1 MNRTHTCNALRPA
14 DAGQTVTLVGWVDTK
29 RDLGG
34 VTFVDLRDRAGVT
47 QVVFRPGQG
56 NLQETAQRLKTE
68 SVIEVIGQVTA
79 RSAETINAKLG
90 TGAIEVVATSIIVHN
105 ICADLPFPMD
115 DDKADKVNE
124 DLRLEYRFLDLR
136 RPRNLGLLK
145 LRHAAGRA
153 IRHELDEQGFLEV
166 ETPTLFKSTP
176 EGAREFLVPS
186 RTNPGEFYA
195 LTQSPQQYKQM
206 LMVAGVERY
215 YQMARCYRDEDLRLE
230 YRFLDLRRP
239 RNIGLLKLR
248 AKAARAIRAELDGQ
262 DFLEIETPTLFKSTP
277 EGAREFLVP
286 SRTNPGEFY
295 ALTQS
300 PQQYKQM
307 LMVAGVERYYQMARC
322 YRDED
327 LRADRQ
333 PEFTQVDLEM
343 SFIDR
348 EDMYKLIEGIL
359 KRTWKETLGVDIP
372 TPFPRMSYQEAMDRF
387 GIDKP
392 DTRFAMEIHDFTPL
406 FKNSAFKVFNGAA
419 NTPGSVVR
427 AINAKG
433 LADLTQGELTNLE
446 TIAKSQGAKGLAFIK
461 VEAGEWK
468 SPITKFFSE
477 EEKAALKA
485 ELKIEDGDIIFF
497 AAAPWDQASNVLG
510 RIRLESA
517 ALLKAKGRLSLP
529 TDQYNFLWVIEFPL
543 MLWDEEEKRYISAH
557 HPFTA
562 PVKEDEPLLA
572 TDPAKVRGQHYDI
585 VLNGVELG
593 GGSIRIHN
601 PAVQKRVFEDILKIP
616 QDLVES
622 RFGYMLKAFA
632 YGAPPHGGIALGFDR
647 VVAML
652 AGRSSIRDILAFP
665 KNQNGRDLMADCPSP
680 VTAKQ
685 LRDLRIR
692 TVEEEAKPKA

>member
-1 MNRTHTCNALRPA
+1 MKRSHTCNALRPA

-34 VTFVDLRDRAGVT
+34 VTFIDLRDREGLT
-47 QVVFRPGQG
+47 QVVFNPGA
-56 NLQETAQRLKTE
+56 NQEVAQRLKTE
-68 SVIEVIGQVTA
+68 SVIEITGKVTA
-79 RSAETINAKLG
+79 RSPETVNPKLG
-90 TGAIEVVATSIIVHN
+90 TGAVEVVAATIEVHN
-105 ICADLPFPMD
+105 VCADLPFPMD
-115 DDKADKVNE
+115 DDKADKVN
-124 DLRLEYRFLDLR
+124 
-136 RPRNLGLLK
+136 
-145 LRHAAGRA
+145 
-153 IRHELDEQGFLEV
+153 
-166 ETPTLFKSTP
+166 
-176 EGAREFLVPS
+176 
-186 RTNPGEFYA
+186 
-195 LTQSPQQYKQM
+195 
-206 LMVAGVERY
+206 
-215 YQMARCYRDEDLRLE
+215 EDLRLE

-392 DTRFAMEIHDFTPL
+392 DTRFAMEIQDLTAL
-406 FKNSAFKVFNGAA
+406 FQNSAFKVFHGAA

-461 VEAGEWK
+461 VEGGEWK
-468 SPITKFFSE
+468 SPITKFFSDQ
-477 EEKAALKA
+477 EKAVLKA
-485 ELKIEDGDIIFF
+485 TLKIEDGDIIFF
-497 AAAPWDQASNVLG
+497 AAAPWEQASNVLG

-543 MLWDEEEKRYISAH
+543 MLWDEEEKRYLSAH

-680 VTAKQ
+680 VSAKQ

-692 TVEEEAKPKA
+692 TVEEEKKA

>member
-79 RSAETINAKLG
+79 RSAETINTKLG

-153 IRHELDEQGFLEV
+153 IRNELDEQGFLEV
-166 ETPTLFKSTP
+166 
-176 EGAREFLVPS
+176 
-186 RTNPGEFYA
+186 
-195 LTQSPQQYKQM
+195 
-206 LMVAGVERY
+206 
-215 YQMARCYRDEDLRLE
+215 
-230 YRFLDLRRP
+230 
-239 RNIGLLKLR
+239 
-248 AKAARAIRAELDGQ
+248 
-262 DFLEIETPTLFKSTP
+262 ETPTLFKSTP

-477 EEKAALKA
+477 EEKAALKTA
-485 ELKIEDGDIIFF
+485 LKIEDGDIIFF
-497 AAAPWDQASNVLG
+497 AAAPWEQASNVLG

-601 PAVQKRVFEDILKIP
+601 PAVQKRVFEEILKIP

-622 RFGYMLKAFA
+622 RFGYMLKAFS

>member
-79 RSAETINAKLG
+79 RSADTVNAKLG

-176 EGAREFLVPS
+176 EGAR
-186 RTNPGEFYA
+186 
-195 LTQSPQQYKQM
+195 
-206 LMVAGVERY
+206 
-215 YQMARCYRDEDLRLE
+215 D
-230 YRFLDLRRP
+230 
-239 RNIGLLKLR
+239 
-248 AKAARAIRAELDGQ
+248 
-262 DFLEIETPTLFKSTP
+262 
-277 EGAREFLVP
+277 FLVP

-392 DTRFAMEIHDFTPL
+392 DTRFAMEIQDFTPL

-485 ELKIEDGDIIFF
+485 ALKIEDGDIIFF
-497 AAAPWDQASNVLG
+497 AAAPWEQASNVLG

-517 ALLKAKGRLSLP
+517 ALLKAKSRLSLP

-616 QDLVES
+616 QDLVDS
-622 RFGYMLKAFA
+622 RFGYMLKAFS

>member
-153 IRHELDEQGFLEV
+153 IRNELDEQGFLEV
-166 ETPTLFKSTP
+166 
-176 EGAREFLVPS
+176 
-186 RTNPGEFYA
+186 
-195 LTQSPQQYKQM
+195 
-206 LMVAGVERY
+206 
-215 YQMARCYRDEDLRLE
+215 
-230 YRFLDLRRP
+230 
-239 RNIGLLKLR
+239 
-248 AKAARAIRAELDGQ
+248 
-262 DFLEIETPTLFKSTP
+262 ETPTLFKSTP

-477 EEKAALKA
+477 EEKAALKTA
-485 ELKIEDGDIIFF
+485 LKIEDGDIIFF
-497 AAAPWDQASNVLG
+497 AAAPWEQASNVLG

-601 PAVQKRVFEDILKIP
+601 PAVQKRVFEEILKIP

-622 RFGYMLKAFA
+622 RFGYMLKAFS

>member
-79 RSAETINAKLG
+79 RSADTVNAKLG
-90 TGAIEVVATSIIVHN
+90 TGAIEVVATNIIVHN

-153 IRHELDEQGFLEV
+153 IRNELDEQGFLEV
-166 ETPTLFKSTP
+166 
-176 EGAREFLVPS
+176 
-186 RTNPGEFYA
+186 
-195 LTQSPQQYKQM
+195 
-206 LMVAGVERY
+206 
-215 YQMARCYRDEDLRLE
+215 
-230 YRFLDLRRP
+230 
-239 RNIGLLKLR
+239 
-248 AKAARAIRAELDGQ
+248 
-262 DFLEIETPTLFKSTP
+262 ETPTLFKSTP

-392 DTRFAMEIHDFTPL
+392 DTRFAMEIQDFTPL

-477 EEKAALKA
+477 EEKAALKTA
-485 ELKIEDGDIIFF
+485 LKIEDGDIIFF
-497 AAAPWDQASNVLG
+497 AAAPWEQASNVLG

-616 QDLVES
+616 QDLVDS
-622 RFGYMLKAFA
+622 RFGYMLKAFS

>member
-34 VTFVDLRDRAGVT
+34 VTFIDLRDREGVT
-47 QVVFRPGQG
+47 QVVFNPGP
-56 NLQETAQRLKTE
+56 NQEVAQRLKTE
-68 SVIEVIGQVTA
+68 SVIQITGKVTA
-79 RSAETINAKLG
+79 RSAETVNPKLG
-90 TGAIEVVATSIIVHN
+90 TGAVEVVAASIVVHN
-105 ICADLPFPMD
+105 VCADLPFPMD

-153 IRHELDEQGFLEV
+153 IRRELDDQGFLEV
-166 ETPTLFKSTP
+166 
-176 EGAREFLVPS
+176 
-186 RTNPGEFYA
+186 
-195 LTQSPQQYKQM
+195 
-206 LMVAGVERY
+206 
-215 YQMARCYRDEDLRLE
+215 
-230 YRFLDLRRP
+230 
-239 RNIGLLKLR
+239 
-248 AKAARAIRAELDGQ
+248 
-262 DFLEIETPTLFKSTP
+262 ETPTLFKSTP

-392 DTRFAMEIHDFTPL
+392 DTRFAMEIQDFTAL
-406 FKNSAFKVFNGAA
+406 FKNSAFKVFNTAA
-419 NTPGSVVR
+419 NTAGSVVR

-461 VEAGEWK
+461 VEGGEWK
-468 SPITKFFSE
+468 SPITKFFSD

-485 ELKIEDGDIIFF
+485 ALKIEDGDIIFF
-497 AAAPWDQASNVLG
+497 AAAPWEQASNVLG

-517 ALLKAKGRLSLP
+517 ALLKQKGRLSLP

-616 QDLVES
+616 QDLVDS
-622 RFGYMLKAFA
+622 RFGYMLKAFS

-652 AGRSSIRDILAFP
+652 AGRPSIRDILAFP

>member
-1 MNRTHTCNALRPA
+1 MNRTHTCNALSPA

-34 VTFVDLRDRAGVT
+34 VTFVDLRDRAGVI

-215 YQMARCYRDEDLRLE
+215 YQMARCYRDEDLR
-230 YRFLDLRRP
+230 
-239 RNIGLLKLR
+239 
-248 AKAARAIRAELDGQ
+248 
-262 DFLEIETPTLFKSTP
+262 
-277 EGAREFLVP
+277 
-286 SRTNPGEFY
+286 
-295 ALTQS
+295 
-300 PQQYKQM
+300 
-307 LMVAGVERYYQMARC
+307 
-322 YRDED
+322 
-327 LRADRQ
+327 ADRQ

-359 KRTWKETLGVDIP
+359 KRTWKETLGVNIP

-485 ELKIEDGDIIFF
+485 ELKIEDGDIILF
-497 AAAPWDQASNVLG
+497 AAAPWEQASNVLG

-562 PVKEDEPLLA
+562 PVKEDEPFLA

-601 PAVQKRVFEDILKIP
+601 PAMQKRVFEDILKIP

-622 RFGYMLKAFA
+622 RFGYMLKAFS

>member
-1 MNRTHTCNALRPA
+1 MKRTHLCNALRPA
-14 DAGQTVTLVGWVDTK
+14 DAGKTVTLVGWVDTK

-34 VTFVDLRDRAGVT
+34 VTFVDLRDREGIT

-56 NLQETAQRLKTE
+56 SLQENAQRLKSE
-68 SVIEVIGQVTA
+68 SVIEITGTVTA
-79 RSAETINAKLG
+79 RTADTVNPKLA
-90 TGAIEVVATSIIVHN
+90 TGSIEVVASHLTVHN
-105 ICADLPFPMD
+105 HCQDLPFPMD

-124 DLRLEYRFLDLR
+124 DLRLEYRYLDLR

-145 LRHAAGRA
+145 LRHQAARA
-153 IRHELDEQGFLEV
+153 IRAEMDQQGFIEV

-186 RTNPGEFYA
+186 RLNPGEFYA
-195 LTQSPQQYKQM
+195 LS
-206 LMVAGVERY
+206 
-215 YQMARCYRDEDLRLE
+215 
-230 YRFLDLRRP
+230 
-239 RNIGLLKLR
+239 
-248 AKAARAIRAELDGQ
+248 
-262 DFLEIETPTLFKSTP
+262 
-277 EGAREFLVP
+277 
-286 SRTNPGEFY
+286 
-295 ALTQS
+295 QS

-333 PEFTQVDLEM
+333 PEFTQVDIEM

-348 EDMYKLIEGIL
+348 EDMYALIEGIL
-359 KRTWKETLGVDIP
+359 KRTWKETLGVDLP
-372 TPFPRMSYQEAMDRF
+372 TPFPRMAYQEAMNRF
-387 GIDKP
+387 VIDKP
-392 DTRFAMEIHDFTPL
+392 DTRFGLEIQDFTAL
-406 FKNSAFKVFNGAA
+406 FKNSAFKVFQTAA

-461 VEAGEWK
+461 CEGGEWK
-468 SPITKFFSE
+468 SPITKFFSP
-477 EEKAALKA
+477 EEKAALEKQ
-485 ELKIEDGDIIFF
+485 LNITDGDIIFF
-497 AAAPWDQASNVLG
+497 AAAPWEQASNILG

-543 MLWDEEEKRYISAH
+543 MLWDEEEKRYLSAH

-562 PVKEDEPLLA
+562 PVVEDEPLLA

-601 PAVQKRVFEDILKIP
+601 PVVQKRVFEDVLKIP
-616 QDLVES
+616 QDIVES
-622 RFGYMLKAFA
+622 RFGYMLKAFS

-652 AGRSSIRDILAFP
+652 AGRSSIRDIVAFP
-665 KNQNGRDLMADCPSP
+665 KTQRGQDLMAQTPGA
-680 VTAKQ
+680 VTPKQ
-685 LRDLRIR
+685 LRELRIR
-692 TVEEEAKPKA
+692 TVEEEPKA

>member
-79 RSAETINAKLG
+79 RSADTVNAKLG

-105 ICADLPFPMD
+105 VCADLPFPMD

-215 YQMARCYRDEDLRLE
+215 YQMARCYRDEDLR
-230 YRFLDLRRP
+230 
-239 RNIGLLKLR
+239 
-248 AKAARAIRAELDGQ
+248 
-262 DFLEIETPTLFKSTP
+262 
-277 EGAREFLVP
+277 
-286 SRTNPGEFY
+286 
-295 ALTQS
+295 
-300 PQQYKQM
+300 
-307 LMVAGVERYYQMARC
+307 
-322 YRDED
+322 
-327 LRADRQ
+327 ADRQ

-372 TPFPRMSYQEAMDRF
+372 TPFPRISYQEAMDRF

-392 DTRFAMEIHDFTPL
+392 DTRFAMEIQDFTPL

-485 ELKIEDGDIIFF
+485 ALKIEDGDIIFF
-497 AAAPWDQASNVLG
+497 AAAPWEQASNVLG

-616 QDLVES
+616 QDLVDS
-622 RFGYMLKAFA
+622 RFGYMLKAFS

-692 TVEEEAKPKA
+692 TVEEEAKPKV

>member
-1 MNRTHTCNALRPA
+1 MNRTHQCHALKPT
-14 DAGQTVTLVGWVDTK
+14 DAGATVTLVGWVDTK

-34 VTFVDLRDRAGVT
+34 VTFVDLRDREGIT
-47 QVVFRPGQG
+47 QVVFNPGSDG
-56 NLQETAQRLKTE
+56 MQEMAQRLKTE
-68 SVIEVIGQVTA
+68 SVIEITGVVRVRTAETVNPKLATGQVEVAATA
-79 RSAETINAKLG
+79 LVI
-90 TGAIEVVATSIIVHN
+90 HN
-105 ICADLPFPMD
+105 SCADLPFPMD

-145 LRHAAGRA
+145 LRAQAARSIRA
-153 IRHELDEQGFLEV
+153 ELDSQDFLEV

-176 EGAREFLVPS
+176 EGAREFIVPS
-186 RTNPGEFYA
+186 R
-195 LTQSPQQYKQM
+195 
-206 LMVAGVERY
+206 V
-215 YQMARCYRDEDLRLE
+215 
-230 YRFLDLRRP
+230 
-239 RNIGLLKLR
+239 
-248 AKAARAIRAELDGQ
+248 
-262 DFLEIETPTLFKSTP
+262 
-277 EGAREFLVP
+277 
-286 SRTNPGEFY
+286 NPGEFY

-348 EDMYKLIEGIL
+348 EDMYRLIEGVL
-359 KRTWKETLGVDIP
+359 RRTWKETLGIDIP
-372 TPFPRMSYQEAMDRF
+372 TPFPRMSYQEAMDRY

-392 DTRFAMEIHDFTPL
+392 DTRFGCEIQDLTEL
-406 FKNSAFKVFNGAA
+406 FKSSTFKVFATAA
-419 NTPGSVVR
+419 QTPGSVVR

-433 LADLTQGELTNLE
+433 LADITQGELTNLE
-446 TIAKSQGAKGLAFIK
+446 TIAKAAGAKGLAFIK
-461 VEAGEWK
+461 CEAGEWK
-468 SPITKFFSE
+468 SPIVKFFTETEKE
-477 EEKAALKA
+477 ELRRRLA
-485 ELKIEDGDIIFF
+485 IEDGDMIFF
-497 AAAPWDQASNVLG
+497 AAAPWEQASTILG

-517 ALLKAKGRLSLP
+517 TLLKARGRMQLSP
-529 TDQYNFLWVIEFPL
+529 NQYNFLWVIEFPL
-543 MLWDEEEKRYISAH
+543 MLWDADEQRYLSAH

-562 PVKEDEPLLA
+562 PVVEDEPLLA
-572 TDPAKVRGQHYDI
+572 TDPSKVRGQHYDI

-622 RFGYMLKAFA
+622 RFGYMLKAFSF
-632 YGAPPHGGIALGFDR
+632 GAPPHGGIALGFDR

-652 AGRSSIRDILAFP
+652 AGRSSIRDVLAFP

-680 VTAKQ
+680 VSPRQ
-685 LRDLRIR
+685 LRDVRIAL
-692 TVEEEAKPKA
+692 VEDAPKSKV

>member
-14 DAGQTVTLVGWVDTK
+14 DAGQTVTIVGWVDTK

-153 IRHELDEQGFLEV
+153 IRNELDEQGFLEV
-166 ETPTLFKSTP
+166 
-176 EGAREFLVPS
+176 
-186 RTNPGEFYA
+186 
-195 LTQSPQQYKQM
+195 
-206 LMVAGVERY
+206 
-215 YQMARCYRDEDLRLE
+215 
-230 YRFLDLRRP
+230 
-239 RNIGLLKLR
+239 
-248 AKAARAIRAELDGQ
+248 
-262 DFLEIETPTLFKSTP
+262 ETPTLFKSTP

-419 NTPGSVVR
+419 NTTGSVVR

-477 EEKAALKA
+477 EEKSALKTA
-485 ELKIEDGDIIFF
+485 LKIEDGDIIFF
-497 AAAPWDQASNVLG
+497 AAAPWEQASNVLG

-601 PAVQKRVFEDILKIP
+601 PAVQKRVFEEILKIP

-622 RFGYMLKAFA
+622 RFGYMLKAFS

>member
-1 MNRTHTCNALRPA
+1 
-14 DAGQTVTLVGWVDTK
+14 VTLVGWVDTK

-34 VTFVDLRDRAGVT
+34 VTFIDLRDREGVT
-47 QVVFRPGQG
+47 QVVFNPGP
-56 NLQETAQRLKTE
+56 NQEIAQRLKTE
-68 SVIEVIGQVTA
+68 SVIQVTGKVTA
-79 RSAETINAKLG
+79 RSAETVNPKLG
-90 TGAIEVVATSIIVHN
+90 TGAVEVLAATIEVHN
-105 ICADLPFPMD
+105 VCADLPFPMD
-115 DDKADKVNE
+115 DDKADKVN
-124 DLRLEYRFLDLR
+124 
-136 RPRNLGLLK
+136 
-145 LRHAAGRA
+145 
-153 IRHELDEQGFLEV
+153 
-166 ETPTLFKSTP
+166 
-176 EGAREFLVPS
+176 
-186 RTNPGEFYA
+186 
-195 LTQSPQQYKQM
+195 
-206 LMVAGVERY
+206 
-215 YQMARCYRDEDLRLE
+215 EDLRLE

-392 DTRFAMEIHDFTPL
+392 DTRFAMEIQDLTAL
-406 FKNSAFKVFNGAA
+406 FKNSAFKVFHGAA

-461 VEAGEWK
+461 VEGGEWK

-485 ELKIEDGDIIFF
+485 ALKIEDGDIIFF
-497 AAAPWDQASNVLG
+497 AAAPWEQASNVLG

-543 MLWDEEEKRYISAH
+543 MLWDEEEKRYLSAH

-616 QDLVES
+616 QDMVES

-680 VTAKQ
+680 VTPKQ

-692 TVEEEAKPKA
+692 TVEEEKKA

>member
-1 MNRTHTCNALRPA
+1 MNRTHTCNALRPT

-79 RSAETINAKLG
+79 RSADTVNAKLG

-115 DDKADKVNE
+115 DDKADKVN
-124 DLRLEYRFLDLR
+124 
-136 RPRNLGLLK
+136 
-145 LRHAAGRA
+145 
-153 IRHELDEQGFLEV
+153 
-166 ETPTLFKSTP
+166 
-176 EGAREFLVPS
+176 
-186 RTNPGEFYA
+186 
-195 LTQSPQQYKQM
+195 
-206 LMVAGVERY
+206 
-215 YQMARCYRDEDLRLE
+215 EDLRLE

-359 KRTWKETLGVDIP
+359 KRTWKETLGIDIP
-372 TPFPRMSYQEAMDRF
+372 TPFPRMAYQEAMDRF

-392 DTRFAMEIHDFTPL
+392 DTRFGMEIQDLTAL
-406 FKNSAFKVFNGAA
+406 FKNSSFKVFNGAA

-433 LADLTQGELTNLE
+433 LADITQGELTNFE

-461 VEAGEWK
+461 CEAGEWK
-468 SPITKFFSE
+468 SPIVKFFSD
-477 EEKAALKA
+477 EEKAALKQQ
-485 ELKIEDGDIIFF
+485 LNIEDGDIVFF
-497 AAAPWDQASNVLG
+497 AAAPWEQASTILG
-510 RIRLESA
+510 RIRLESSY
-517 ALLKAKGRLSLP
+517 LLKARGRMNLP

-562 PVKEDEPLLA
+562 PVVADEPLLA

-622 RFGYMLKAFA
+622 RFGYMLKAFS

-665 KNQNGRDLMADCPSP
+665 KNQNGRDLMAECPSP
-680 VTAKQ
+680 VSPKQ

-692 TVEEEAKPKA
+692 VVDEEPKPKA

>member
-34 VTFVDLRDRAGVT
+34 VTFIDLRDREGLT
-47 QVVFRPGQG
+47 QVVFNPGA
-56 NLQETAQRLKTE
+56 NQEVAQRLKTE
-68 SVIEVIGQVTA
+68 SVIEITGKVTA
-79 RSAETINAKLG
+79 RSPETVNPKLG
-90 TGAIEVVATSIIVHN
+90 TGAVEVVAATIEVHN
-105 ICADLPFPMD
+105 VCADLPFPMD
-115 DDKADKVNE
+115 DDKADKVN
-124 DLRLEYRFLDLR
+124 
-136 RPRNLGLLK
+136 
-145 LRHAAGRA
+145 
-153 IRHELDEQGFLEV
+153 
-166 ETPTLFKSTP
+166 
-176 EGAREFLVPS
+176 
-186 RTNPGEFYA
+186 
-195 LTQSPQQYKQM
+195 
-206 LMVAGVERY
+206 
-215 YQMARCYRDEDLRLE
+215 EDLRLE

-392 DTRFAMEIHDFTPL
+392 DTRFAMEIHDLTARFQ
-406 FKNSAFKVFNGAA
+406 NSAFKVFHGAA

-461 VEAGEWK
+461 VEGGEWK
-468 SPITKFFSE
+468 SPITKFFSD

-485 ELKIEDGDIIFF
+485 TLKIADGDIIFF
-497 AAAPWDQASNVLG
+497 AAAPWEQASNVLG

-543 MLWDEEEKRYISAH
+543 MLWDEEEKRYLSAH

-601 PAVQKRVFEDILKIP
+601 PAVQKRVFEEILK
-616 QDLVES
+616 S
-622 RFGYMLKAFA
+622 RRTWWRAALATCSRPLPT
-632 YGAPPHGGIALGFDR
+632 APRPTAASPWASTASWPCSP
-647 VVAML
+647 VA
-652 AGRSSIRDILAFP
+652 ARSATSS
-665 KNQNGRDLMADCPSP
+665 PSP
-680 VTAKQ
+680 RTRTGATSWPTARAPSAPSSCATCASARWKKRRR
-685 LRDLRIR
+685 L
-692 TVEEEAKPKA
+692 KG

>member
-34 VTFVDLRDRAGVT
+34 VTFVDLRDREGLT
-47 QVVFRPGQG
+47 QVVFNPGP
-56 NLQETAQRLKTE
+56 NQEVAQRLKTE
-68 SVIEVIGQVTA
+68 SVIQVTGKVTA
-79 RSAETINAKLG
+79 RSPETVNPKLG
-90 TGAIEVVATSIIVHN
+90 TGAVEVLAATIEVHN
-105 ICADLPFPMD
+105 VCADLPFPMD
-115 DDKADKVNE
+115 DDKADKVN
-124 DLRLEYRFLDLR
+124 
-136 RPRNLGLLK
+136 
-145 LRHAAGRA
+145 
-153 IRHELDEQGFLEV
+153 
-166 ETPTLFKSTP
+166 
-176 EGAREFLVPS
+176 
-186 RTNPGEFYA
+186 
-195 LTQSPQQYKQM
+195 
-206 LMVAGVERY
+206 
-215 YQMARCYRDEDLRLE
+215 EDLRLE

-392 DTRFAMEIHDFTPL
+392 DTRFAMEIQDLTGL

-461 VEAGEWK
+461 VEGGEWK

-485 ELKIEDGDIIFF
+485 TLKIEDGDIIFF
-497 AAAPWDQASNVLG
+497 AAAPWEQASNVLG

-543 MLWDEEEKRYISAH
+543 MLWDEEEKRYLSAH

-680 VTAKQ
+680 VTPKQ

-692 TVEEEAKPKA
+692 TVEEEKKA

>member
-34 VTFVDLRDRAGVT
+34 VTFIDLRDREGLT
-47 QVVFRPGQG
+47 QVVFNPGP
-56 NLQETAQRLKTE
+56 NQEVAQRLKTE
-68 SVIEVIGQVTA
+68 SVIQVTGKVTA
-79 RSAETINAKLG
+79 RSPETVNPKLG
-90 TGAIEVVATSIIVHN
+90 TGAVEVLAATIEVHN
-105 ICADLPFPMD
+105 VCADLPFPMD
-115 DDKADKVNE
+115 DDKADKVN
-124 DLRLEYRFLDLR
+124 
-136 RPRNLGLLK
+136 
-145 LRHAAGRA
+145 
-153 IRHELDEQGFLEV
+153 
-166 ETPTLFKSTP
+166 
-176 EGAREFLVPS
+176 
-186 RTNPGEFYA
+186 
-195 LTQSPQQYKQM
+195 
-206 LMVAGVERY
+206 
-215 YQMARCYRDEDLRLE
+215 EDLRLE

-392 DTRFAMEIHDFTPL
+392 DTRFAMEIQDLTGL

-461 VEAGEWK
+461 VEGGEWK

-477 EEKAALKA
+477 EEKTALKA
-485 ELKIEDGDIIFF
+485 TLKIEDGDIIFF
-497 AAAPWDQASNVLG
+497 AAAPWEQASNVLG

-543 MLWDEEEKRYISAH
+543 MLWDEEEKRYLSAH

-680 VTAKQ
+680 VTPKQ

-692 TVEEEAKPKA
+692 TVEEEKKA

>member
-68 SVIEVIGQVTA
+68 SVIEVIGHVTA
-79 RSAETINAKLG
+79 RSADTVNAKLG

-153 IRHELDEQGFLEV
+153 IRNELDEQGFLEV
-166 ETPTLFKSTP
+166 
-176 EGAREFLVPS
+176 
-186 RTNPGEFYA
+186 
-195 LTQSPQQYKQM
+195 
-206 LMVAGVERY
+206 
-215 YQMARCYRDEDLRLE
+215 
-230 YRFLDLRRP
+230 
-239 RNIGLLKLR
+239 
-248 AKAARAIRAELDGQ
+248 
-262 DFLEIETPTLFKSTP
+262 ETPTLFKSTP

-359 KRTWKETLGVDIP
+359 KRTWKETLGVDVP

-392 DTRFAMEIHDFTPL
+392 DTRFAMEIQDFTPL

-477 EEKAALKA
+477 EEKSALKA
-485 ELKIEDGDIIFF
+485 ALKIEDGDIIFF
-497 AAAPWDQASNVLG
+497 AAAPWEQASNVLG

-616 QDLVES
+616 QDLVDS
-622 RFGYMLKAFA
+622 RFGYMLKAFS

-692 TVEEEAKPKA
+692 IVEEEAKPKA

>member
-34 VTFVDLRDRAGVT
+34 VTFVDLRDREGMT
-47 QVVFRPGQG
+47 QVVFNPGSDG
-56 NLQETAQRLKTE
+56 IQEIAQRLKTE
-68 SVIEVIGQVTA
+68 SVIEITGKVRA
-79 RSAETINAKLG
+79 RSADTVNAKLA
-90 TGAIEVVATSIIVHN
+90 TGSIEISAETLVVHN

-136 RPRNLGLLK
+136 RPRN
-145 LRHAAGRA
+145 
-153 IRHELDEQGFLEV
+153 
-166 ETPTLFKSTP
+166 
-176 EGAREFLVPS
+176 
-186 RTNPGEFYA
+186 
-195 LTQSPQQYKQM
+195 
-206 LMVAGVERY
+206 
-215 YQMARCYRDEDLRLE
+215 
-230 YRFLDLRRP
+230 
-239 RNIGLLKLR
+239 IGLLKLR
-248 AKAARAIRAELDGQ
+248 AKAARAIRAELDSQ

-427 AINAKG
+427 AINARG

-497 AAAPWDQASNVLG
+497 AAAPWEQASNVLG

>member
-34 VTFVDLRDRAGVT
+34 VTFIDLRDREGLT
-47 QVVFRPGQG
+47 QVVFNPGA
-56 NLQETAQRLKTE
+56 NQEVAQRLKTE
-68 SVIEVIGQVTA
+68 SVIQITGKVTA
-79 RSAETINAKLG
+79 RSAETVNPKLG
-90 TGAIEVVATSIIVHN
+90 TGAVEVLAATIEVHN
-105 ICADLPFPMD
+105 VCADLPFPMD
-115 DDKADKVNE
+115 DDKADKVN
-124 DLRLEYRFLDLR
+124 
-136 RPRNLGLLK
+136 
-145 LRHAAGRA
+145 
-153 IRHELDEQGFLEV
+153 
-166 ETPTLFKSTP
+166 
-176 EGAREFLVPS
+176 
-186 RTNPGEFYA
+186 
-195 LTQSPQQYKQM
+195 
-206 LMVAGVERY
+206 
-215 YQMARCYRDEDLRLE
+215 EDLRLE

-392 DTRFAMEIHDFTPL
+392 DTRFAMEIQDLTGL
-406 FKNSAFKVFNGAA
+406 FKNSAFKVFQGAA

-461 VEAGEWK
+461 VEGGEWK

-485 ELKIEDGDIIFF
+485 TLKIEDGDIIFF
-497 AAAPWDQASNVLG
+497 AAAPWEQASNVLG

-543 MLWDEEEKRYISAH
+543 MLWDEEEKRYLSAH

-616 QDLVES
+616 QDMVES

-680 VTAKQ
+680 VSAKQ

-692 TVEEEAKPKA
+692 TVEEEKKA

>member
-153 IRHELDEQGFLEV
+153 IRNELDEQGFLEV
-166 ETPTLFKSTP
+166 
-176 EGAREFLVPS
+176 
-186 RTNPGEFYA
+186 
-195 LTQSPQQYKQM
+195 
-206 LMVAGVERY
+206 
-215 YQMARCYRDEDLRLE
+215 
-230 YRFLDLRRP
+230 
-239 RNIGLLKLR
+239 
-248 AKAARAIRAELDGQ
+248 
-262 DFLEIETPTLFKSTP
+262 ETPTLFKSTP

-392 DTRFAMEIHDFTPL
+392 DTRFGMEIHDFTPL

-427 AINAKG
+427 AINANG

-477 EEKAALKA
+477 EEKAALKTA
-485 ELKIEDGDIIFF
+485 LKIEDGDIIFF
-497 AAAPWDQASNVLG
+497 AAAPWEQASNVLG

-601 PAVQKRVFEDILKIP
+601 PAVQKRVFEEILKIP

-622 RFGYMLKAFA
+622 RFGYMLKAFS

>member
-1 MNRTHTCNALRPA
+1 
-14 DAGQTVTLVGWVDTK
+14 VTLVGWVDTK

-34 VTFVDLRDRAGVT
+34 VTFIDLRDREGVT
-47 QVVFRPGQG
+47 QVVFNPGP
-56 NLQETAQRLKTE
+56 NQEIAQRLKTE
-68 SVIEVIGQVTA
+68 SVIEVTGKVAA
-79 RSAETINAKLG
+79 RSAETVNPKLG
-90 TGAIEVVATSIIVHN
+90 TGAVEVVAAAIEVHN
-105 ICADLPFPMD
+105 VCVDLPFPMD

-136 RPRNLGLLK
+136 RPRN
-145 LRHAAGRA
+145 
-153 IRHELDEQGFLEV
+153 
-166 ETPTLFKSTP
+166 
-176 EGAREFLVPS
+176 
-186 RTNPGEFYA
+186 
-195 LTQSPQQYKQM
+195 
-206 LMVAGVERY
+206 
-215 YQMARCYRDEDLRLE
+215 
-230 YRFLDLRRP
+230 
-239 RNIGLLKLR
+239 IGLLKLR
-248 AKAARAIRAELDGQ
+248 AQAARAIRTELDSQG
-262 DFLEIETPTLFKSTP
+262 FLEIETPTLFKSTP

-348 EDMYKLIEGIL
+348 EDMYRLIEGIL
-359 KRTWKETLGVDIP
+359 KRTWKETLGVDLP

-392 DTRFAMEIHDFTPL
+392 DTRFAMEIQDLTGL
-406 FKNSAFKVFNGAA
+406 FKNSAFKVFQGAA

-461 VEAGEWK
+461 VEGGEWK
-468 SPITKFFSE
+468 SPITKFFSD
-477 EEKAALKA
+477 EEKAALRTRLDIA
-485 ELKIEDGDIIFF
+485 DGDIIFF
-497 AAAPWDQASNVLG
+497 AAAPWEQASNVLG

-517 ALLKAKGRLSLP
+517 ALLKAKGRLNLP

-543 MLWDEEEKRYISAH
+543 MLWDEEEKRYLSAH

-616 QDLVES
+616 ADMVAS

-680 VTAKQ
+680 VTPKQ

-692 TVEEEAKPKA
+692 TVEEEKKA

>member
-34 VTFVDLRDRAGVT
+34 VTFIDLRDREGVT
-47 QVVFRPGQG
+47 QVVFNPGP
-56 NLQETAQRLKTE
+56 NQEIAQRLKTE
-68 SVIEVIGQVTA
+68 SVIQVTGKVTA
-79 RSAETINAKLG
+79 RSAETVNPKLG
-90 TGAIEVVATSIIVHN
+90 TGAVEVLAATIEVHN
-105 ICADLPFPMD
+105 VCADLPFPMD
-115 DDKADKVNE
+115 DDKADKVN
-124 DLRLEYRFLDLR
+124 
-136 RPRNLGLLK
+136 
-145 LRHAAGRA
+145 
-153 IRHELDEQGFLEV
+153 
-166 ETPTLFKSTP
+166 
-176 EGAREFLVPS
+176 
-186 RTNPGEFYA
+186 
-195 LTQSPQQYKQM
+195 
-206 LMVAGVERY
+206 
-215 YQMARCYRDEDLRLE
+215 EDLRLE

-392 DTRFAMEIHDFTPL
+392 DTRFAMEIQDLTGL
-406 FKNSAFKVFNGAA
+406 FKNSAFKVFHGAA

-461 VEAGEWK
+461 VEGGEWK

-485 ELKIEDGDIIFF
+485 TLRIEDGDIIFF
-497 AAAPWDQASNVLG
+497 AAAPWEQASNVLG

-543 MLWDEEEKRYISAH
+543 MLWDEEEKRYLSAH

-616 QDLVES
+616 QDMVES

-680 VTAKQ
+680 VTPKQ

-692 TVEEEAKPKA
+692 TVEEEKKA

>member
-1 MNRTHTCNALRPA
+1 MKRTHTCTALRPS
-14 DAGQTVTLVGWVDTK
+14 DAGKTVTLVGWVDTK

-34 VTFVDLRDRAGVT
+34 VTFVDLRDREGVT
-47 QVVFRPGQG
+47 QVVFNPGANG
-56 NLQETAQRLKTE
+56 IQELAQRLKTE
-68 SVIEVIGQVTA
+68 SVIEVTGVVRA
-79 RSAETINAKLG
+79 RTTETVNPKLA
-90 TGAIEVVATSIIVHN
+90 TGSIEVAATSLTVHN
-105 ICADLPFPMD
+105 VCADLPFPMD

-145 LRHAAGRA
+145 MRAQAARSIRA
-153 IRHELDEQGFLEV
+153 ELDSQGFLEV

-186 RTNPGEFYA
+186 R
-195 LTQSPQQYKQM
+195 
-206 LMVAGVERY
+206 V
-215 YQMARCYRDEDLRLE
+215 
-230 YRFLDLRRP
+230 
-239 RNIGLLKLR
+239 
-248 AKAARAIRAELDGQ
+248 
-262 DFLEIETPTLFKSTP
+262 
-277 EGAREFLVP
+277 
-286 SRTNPGEFY
+286 NPGEFY

-348 EDMYKLIEGIL
+348 EDMYRLIEGVL
-359 KRTWKETLGVDIP
+359 KRTWKETLGIDIP

-392 DTRFAMEIHDFTPL
+392 DTRFALEIQDLTEL
-406 FKNSAFKVFNGAA
+406 FKASAFKVFATAA
-419 NTPGSVVR
+419 NATGSVVR

-433 LADLTQGELTNLE
+433 LADITQGELTNLE
-446 TIAKSQGAKGLAFIK
+446 TIAKAAGAKGLAFIK
-461 VEAGEWK
+461 CEGGEWK
-468 SPITKFFSE
+468 SPIVKFFTDAE
-477 EEKAALKA
+477 KA
-485 ELKIEDGDIIFF
+485 ELNRRLNIQDGDIVFF
-497 AAAPWDQASNVLG
+497 AAAPWEQASTILG

-517 ALLKAKGRLSLP
+517 ALLKARGKLNIP
-529 TDQYNFLWVIEFPL
+529 ADQYNFLWVIEFPL
-543 MLWDEEEKRYISAH
+543 MLWDADEQRYISAH

-562 PVKEDEPLLA
+562 PVVEDEPLLA
-572 TDPAKVRGQHYDI
+572 TDPSKVRGQHYDI

-622 RFGYMLKAFA
+622 RFGYMLKAFS

-665 KNQNGRDLMADCPSP
+665 KNQNGRDLMADCPGP
-680 VTAKQ
+680 VSARQ
-685 LRDLRIR
+685 LRDVRIQ
-692 TVEEEAKPKA
+692 VVADEPKPKA

>member
-1 MNRTHTCNALRPA
+1 MNRTHTCNALSPA

-166 ETPTLFKSTP
+166 
-176 EGAREFLVPS
+176 
-186 RTNPGEFYA
+186 
-195 LTQSPQQYKQM
+195 
-206 LMVAGVERY
+206 
-215 YQMARCYRDEDLRLE
+215 
-230 YRFLDLRRP
+230 
-239 RNIGLLKLR
+239 
-248 AKAARAIRAELDGQ
+248 
-262 DFLEIETPTLFKSTP
+262 ETPTLFKSTP

-497 AAAPWDQASNVLG
+497 AAAPWEQASNVLG

>member
-79 RSAETINAKLG
+79 RSAETINSKLG

-153 IRHELDEQGFLEV
+153 IRNELDEQGFLEV
-166 ETPTLFKSTP
+166 
-176 EGAREFLVPS
+176 
-186 RTNPGEFYA
+186 
-195 LTQSPQQYKQM
+195 
-206 LMVAGVERY
+206 
-215 YQMARCYRDEDLRLE
+215 
-230 YRFLDLRRP
+230 
-239 RNIGLLKLR
+239 
-248 AKAARAIRAELDGQ
+248 
-262 DFLEIETPTLFKSTP
+262 ETPTLFKSTP

-392 DTRFAMEIHDFTPL
+392 DTRFGMEIHDFTPL

-477 EEKAALKA
+477 EEKAALKTA
-485 ELKIEDGDIIFF
+485 LKIEDGDIIFF
-497 AAAPWDQASNVLG
+497 AAAPWEQASNVLG

-601 PAVQKRVFEDILKIP
+601 PAVQKRVFEEILKIP

-622 RFGYMLKAFA
+622 RFGYMLKAFS

>member
-1 MNRTHTCNALRPA
+1 MNRTHTCNALSPA

-115 DDKADKVNE
+115 DDKADKVN
-124 DLRLEYRFLDLR
+124 
-136 RPRNLGLLK
+136 
-145 LRHAAGRA
+145 
-153 IRHELDEQGFLEV
+153 
-166 ETPTLFKSTP
+166 
-176 EGAREFLVPS
+176 
-186 RTNPGEFYA
+186 
-195 LTQSPQQYKQM
+195 
-206 LMVAGVERY
+206 
-215 YQMARCYRDEDLRLE
+215 EDLRLE

-359 KRTWKETLGVDIP
+359 KRTWKETLGIDIP
-372 TPFPRMSYQEAMDRF
+372 TPFPRMAYQEAMDRF

-392 DTRFAMEIHDFTPL
+392 DTRFGMEIQDLTGL
-406 FKNSAFKVFNGAA
+406 FKNSSFKVFNGAA

-433 LADLTQGELTNLE
+433 LADITQGELTNFE
-446 TIAKSQGAKGLAFIK
+446 NIAKSAGAKGLAFIK
-461 VEAGEWK
+461 CEAGEWK
-468 SPITKFFSE
+468 SPIVKFFSD
-477 EEKAALKA
+477 EEKAALKQQ
-485 ELKIEDGDIIFF
+485 LNIEDGDIVFF
-497 AAAPWDQASNVLG
+497 AAAPWSQASTILG
-510 RIRLESA
+510 RIRLESSF
-517 ALLKAKGRLSLP
+517 LLKARGRMNLP
-529 TDQYNFLWVIEFPL
+529 ANQYNFLWVIEFPL

>member
-34 VTFVDLRDRAGVT
+34 VTFIDLRDREGVT
-47 QVVFRPGQG
+47 QVVFNPGP
-56 NLQETAQRLKTE
+56 NQEVAQRLKTE
-68 SVIEVIGQVTA
+68 SVIQVTGKVTA
-79 RSAETINAKLG
+79 RSAETVNPKLG
-90 TGAIEVVATSIIVHN
+90 TGAVEVLAATIEVHN
-105 ICADLPFPMD
+105 VCADLPFPMD
-115 DDKADKVNE
+115 DDKADKVN
-124 DLRLEYRFLDLR
+124 
-136 RPRNLGLLK
+136 
-145 LRHAAGRA
+145 
-153 IRHELDEQGFLEV
+153 
-166 ETPTLFKSTP
+166 
-176 EGAREFLVPS
+176 
-186 RTNPGEFYA
+186 
-195 LTQSPQQYKQM
+195 
-206 LMVAGVERY
+206 
-215 YQMARCYRDEDLRLE
+215 EDLRLE

-392 DTRFAMEIHDFTPL
+392 DTRFAMEIQDLTGL
-406 FKNSAFKVFNGAA
+406 FKNSAFKVFHGAA

-461 VEAGEWK
+461 VEGGEWK

-485 ELKIEDGDIIFF
+485 ALKIEDGDIIFF
-497 AAAPWDQASNVLG
+497 AAAPWEQASNVLG

-543 MLWDEEEKRYISAH
+543 MLWDEEEKRYLSAH

-616 QDLVES
+616 QDMVES

-680 VTAKQ
+680 VAPKQ

-692 TVEEEAKPKA
+692 TVEEERKA

>member
-1 MNRTHTCNALRPA
+1 MSRTHSCNALRPA
-14 DAGQTVTLVGWVDTK
+14 DAGKTVTLAGWVDTK

-34 VTFVDLRDRAGVT
+34 VTFIDLRDREGVT
-47 QVVFRPGQG
+47 QVVFNPGADG
-56 NLQETAQRLKTE
+56 IQELAQRLKTE
-68 SVIEVIGQVTA
+68 SVIQVTGVVRA
-79 RSAETINAKLG
+79 RTAETVNPKIG
-90 TGAIEVVATSIIVHN
+90 TGAVEVAASGLVVLNT
-105 ICADLPFPMD
+105 CADLPFPMD

-145 LRHAAGRA
+145 LRA
-153 IRHELDEQGFLEV
+153 Q
-166 ETPTLFKSTP
+166 
-176 EGAREFLVPS
+176 
-186 RTNPGEFYA
+186 
-195 LTQSPQQYKQM
+195 
-206 LMVAGVERY
+206 
-215 YQMARCYRDEDLRLE
+215 
-230 YRFLDLRRP
+230 
-239 RNIGLLKLR
+239 
-248 AKAARAIRAELDGQ
+248 AARAIRAELDGQ
-262 DFLEIETPTLFKSTP
+262 GFLEIETPTLFKSTP

-348 EDMYKLIEGIL
+348 EDMYRLIESVL
-359 KRTWKETLGVDIP
+359 RRTWKETLGVDIP
-372 TPFPRMSYQEAMDRF
+372 TPFPRMSYREAMDRF

-392 DTRFAMEIHDFTPL
+392 DTRFGLEIQDLTDL
-406 FKNSAFKVFNGAA
+406 FKGSAFKVFAAAA
-419 NTPGSVVR
+419 NAEGSVVR

-433 LADLTQGELTNLE
+433 LADITQGELTNLE
-446 TIAKSQGAKGLAFIK
+446 TIAKAAGAKGLAFIK
-461 VEAGEWK
+461 CEAGEWK
-468 SPITKFFSE
+468 SPIVKFFTE
-477 EEKAALKA
+477 EEKA
-485 ELKIEDGDIIFF
+485 ELRRRLAIEDGDIVFF
-497 AAAPWDQASNVLG
+497 AAAPWEQASTILG

-517 ALLKAKGRLSLP
+517 QLLRARGRMALRP
-529 TDQYNFLWVIEFPL
+529 DQYNFLWVIEFPL
-543 MLWDEEEKRYISAH
+543 MLWDEEEKRYVSAH

-562 PVKEDEPLLA
+562 PVREDEPLLA

-593 GGSIRIHN
+593 GGSIRIHD
-601 PAVQKRVFEDILKIP
+601 PVVQKRVFEDVLRIP

-665 KNQNGRDLMADCPSP
+665 KNQNGRDLMADCPGTVAP
-680 VTAKQ
+680 RQ
-685 LRDLRIR
+685 LRELRIK
-692 TVEEEAKPKA
+692 VEDAEPKPKA

>member
-1 MNRTHTCNALRPA
+1 MNRTHKCHALKPA
-14 DAGQTVTLVGWVDTK
+14 DAGATVTLVGWVDTK

-34 VTFVDLRDRAGVT
+34 VTFVDLRDREGIT
-47 QVVFRPGQG
+47 QVVFNPGTEG
-56 NLQETAQRLKTE
+56 LQEVAQRLKTE
-68 SVIEVIGQVTA
+68 SVIEITGVVRVRT
-79 RSAETINAKLG
+79 AETVNPKLA
-90 TGAIEVVATSIIVHN
+90 TGKVEVAATKLVIHN
-105 ICADLPFPMD
+105 SCADLPFPME

-145 LRHAAGRA
+145 LRAQAARSIRA
-153 IRHELDEQGFLEV
+153 ELDSQDFLEV

-176 EGAREFLVPS
+176 EGAREFIVPS
-186 RTNPGEFYA
+186 R
-195 LTQSPQQYKQM
+195 
-206 LMVAGVERY
+206 V
-215 YQMARCYRDEDLRLE
+215 
-230 YRFLDLRRP
+230 
-239 RNIGLLKLR
+239 
-248 AKAARAIRAELDGQ
+248 
-262 DFLEIETPTLFKSTP
+262 
-277 EGAREFLVP
+277 
-286 SRTNPGEFY
+286 NPGEFY

-348 EDMYKLIEGIL
+348 EDMYRLIEGVL

-372 TPFPRMSYQEAMDRF
+372 TPFPRMSYQEAMDRY

-392 DTRFAMEIHDFTPL
+392 DTRFGLEIQDLTAC
-406 FKNSAFKVFNGAA
+406 FKASTFKVFAAAA

-433 LADLTQGELTNLE
+433 LADITQGELTNLE
-446 TIAKSQGAKGLAFIK
+446 TIAKAAGAKGLAFIK
-461 VEAGEWK
+461 CEAGEWK
-468 SPITKFFSE
+468 SPIVKFFSE
-477 EEKAALKA
+477 EEKA
-485 ELKIEDGDIIFF
+485 ELRRRLAIEDGDLIFF
-497 AAAPWDQASNVLG
+497 AAAPWEQASTILG

-517 ALLKAKGRLSLP
+517 TLLKARGRMQLSAE
-529 TDQYNFLWVIEFPL
+529 QYNFLWVIEFPL
-543 MLWDEEEKRYISAH
+543 MLWDADEQRYLSAH

-562 PVKEDEPLLA
+562 PVVEDEPLLA
-572 TDPAKVRGQHYDI
+572 TDPSKVRGQHYDI

-622 RFGYMLKAFA
+622 RFGYMLKAFSF
-632 YGAPPHGGIALGFDR
+632 GAPPHGGIALGFDR

-652 AGRSSIRDILAFP
+652 AGRSSIRDVLAFP

-680 VTAKQ
+680 VSARQ
-685 LRDLRIR
+685 LRDVRIAL
-692 TVEEEAKPKA
+692 VEDTPKPKV

>member
-1 MNRTHTCNALRPA
+1 MSRTHSCNALRPA
-14 DAGQTVTLVGWVDTK
+14 DAGKTVTLAGWVDTK

-34 VTFVDLRDRAGVT
+34 VTFIDLRDREGVT
-47 QVVFRPGQG
+47 QIVFNPGADG
-56 NLQETAQRLKTE
+56 IQEVAQRLKTE
-68 SVIEVIGQVTA
+68 SVIQVTGVVRA
-79 RSAETINAKLG
+79 RTAETVNPKIG
-90 TGAIEVVATSIIVHN
+90 TGAVEVAAASLAVLNT
-105 ICADLPFPMD
+105 CADLPFPME

-145 LRHAAGRA
+145 LRA
-153 IRHELDEQGFLEV
+153 Q
-166 ETPTLFKSTP
+166 
-176 EGAREFLVPS
+176 
-186 RTNPGEFYA
+186 
-195 LTQSPQQYKQM
+195 
-206 LMVAGVERY
+206 
-215 YQMARCYRDEDLRLE
+215 
-230 YRFLDLRRP
+230 
-239 RNIGLLKLR
+239 
-248 AKAARAIRAELDGQ
+248 AARSIRAELDTQG
-262 DFLEIETPTLFKSTP
+262 FLEIETPTLFKSTP

-286 SRTNPGEFY
+286 SRVNPGEFY

-348 EDMYKLIEGIL
+348 EDMYRLIEAVL
-359 KRTWKETLGVDIP
+359 RRTWKETLGVDIP
-372 TPFPRMSYQEAMDRF
+372 TPFPRMSYREAMDRF

-392 DTRFAMEIHDFTPL
+392 DTRFGLEIRDLTDL
-406 FKNSAFKVFNGAA
+406 FKGSAFKVFAAAA
-419 NTPGSVVR
+419 NAEGSVVR

-433 LADLTQGELTNLE
+433 LADITQGELTNLE
-446 TIAKSQGAKGLAFIK
+446 TIAKAAGAKGLAFIK
-461 VEAGEWK
+461 CEAGEWK
-468 SPITKFFSE
+468 SPIVKFFTDAE
-477 EEKAALKA
+477 KA
-485 ELKIEDGDIIFF
+485 ELKARLNIEDGDIVFF
-497 AAAPWDQASNVLG
+497 AAAPWEQASTILG

-517 ALLKAKGRLSLP
+517 QLLRARGRMTLRP
-529 TDQYNFLWVIEFPL
+529 DQYNFLWVIEFPL
-543 MLWDEEEKRYISAH
+543 MLWDEEEKRYVSAH

-562 PVKEDEPLLA
+562 PVVEDEPLLA

-601 PAVQKRVFEDILKIP
+601 PAVQKRVFEDVLKIP

-622 RFGYMLKAFA
+622 RFGYMLKAFS

-665 KNQNGRDLMADCPSP
+665 KNQAGRDLMADCPGP
-680 VTAKQ
+680 VAPRQ
-685 LRDLRIR
+685 LRDLRIQV
-692 TVEEEAKPKA
+692 TEEAPKPKA

>member
-1 MNRTHTCNALRPA
+1 MKRTHTCNALRPA

-68 SVIEVIGQVTA
+68 SVIEVVGQVTA
-79 RSAETINAKLG
+79 RSADTVNAKLG
-90 TGAIEVVATSIIVHN
+90 TGAIEVVATSIVVHN

-166 ETPTLFKSTP
+166 
-176 EGAREFLVPS
+176 
-186 RTNPGEFYA
+186 
-195 LTQSPQQYKQM
+195 
-206 LMVAGVERY
+206 
-215 YQMARCYRDEDLRLE
+215 
-230 YRFLDLRRP
+230 
-239 RNIGLLKLR
+239 
-248 AKAARAIRAELDGQ
+248 
-262 DFLEIETPTLFKSTP
+262 ETPTLFKSTP

-477 EEKAALKA
+477 EEKAALKTA
-485 ELKIEDGDIIFF
+485 LKIEDGDIIFF
-497 AAAPWDQASNVLG
+497 AAAPWEQASNVLG

-601 PAVQKRVFEDILKIP
+601 PTVQKRVFEDILKIP
-616 QDLVES
+616 QDLVDS
-622 RFGYMLKAFA
+622 RFGYMLKAFS

>member
-1 MNRTHTCNALRPA
+1 MNRTHTCNALSPA

-215 YQMARCYRDEDLRLE
+215 YQMARCYRDEDLR
-230 YRFLDLRRP
+230 
-239 RNIGLLKLR
+239 
-248 AKAARAIRAELDGQ
+248 
-262 DFLEIETPTLFKSTP
+262 
-277 EGAREFLVP
+277 
-286 SRTNPGEFY
+286 
-295 ALTQS
+295 
-300 PQQYKQM
+300 
-307 LMVAGVERYYQMARC
+307 
-322 YRDED
+322 
-327 LRADRQ
+327 ADRQ

-477 EEKAALKA
+477 EEKADLKA

-497 AAAPWDQASNVLG
+497 AAAPWEQASNVLG